1 MVHTQS
7 RTSLSL
13 KEGGNPDPGC
23 TVDGLW
29 GHCAQ
34 RNEPD
39 TEGQILPD
47 STHMRS
53 LEESHSWGQ
62 KLGHCREDPAEP
74 KKKNYLNQRKHSS
87 KQEVRIIES
96 FK

>member
-1 MVHTQS
+1 MDEQGVVHTQS

-13 KEGGNPDPGC
+13 TEGGNPDPGR

-62 KLGHCREDPAEP
+62 KLGAWASGAGAGEWQVIA
-74 KKKNYLNQRKHSS
+74 
-87 KQEVRIIES
+87 
-96 FK
+96 